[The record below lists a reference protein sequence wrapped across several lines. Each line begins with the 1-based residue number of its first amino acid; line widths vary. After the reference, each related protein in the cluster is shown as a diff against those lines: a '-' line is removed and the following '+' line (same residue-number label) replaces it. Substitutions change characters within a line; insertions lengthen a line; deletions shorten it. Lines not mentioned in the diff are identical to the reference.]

1 MPAVTTTLDFSPF
14 DRISNFG
21 ERLARQLLDLS
32 IILWLFV
39 APFALGGRHE
49 VGAWIYSLIAIP
61 GGVGLIVLHFQG
73 QAPRLGWIRWTVLLL
88 AVVLVVVQSC
98 PLPKTWVVSLG
109 SGYHALAMPVG
120 DGDLPSSLGNTI
132 SLLPTETKACLPL
145 AVAYV
150 VCFLIFYVR
159 FQTITSLNQILQ
171 WFVYSGVLLTVV
183 ILLQLQFGNGKFLW
197 VYDHPT
203 RNLGEVP
210 RGPFQNEN
218 HLCNLLTMIAVV
230 SLSFFVLG
238 VHKTLK
244 TSKPAAHSVLRPF
257 EWVSGLSLA
266 LFAILIYATPSDGGT
281 TLILVAPLHW
291 GLLLFVS
298 LLSRRL
304 LSRASRA
311 MITAFAWSIYVLCF
325 ATSVYAVY
333 DAMPAYSPGRILIW
347 SANWHLFNDFSLVG
361 GGIGTHRFT
370 YMPYLEAFHGTT
382 FTHAESSFRQ
392 WMSEAGVLG
401 IGLLTCCFM
410 LLGASA
416 TKGWYAATTSHHRV
430 LLAAMVSGL
439 AASCFHCFFDFPWHI
454 PACAVPILMLAA
466 GITRFPE
473 WSEYEPVASAPRLGA
488 DSREKRSRVMT
499 LPRREANSWADAKQ
513 SGSTKKARAFSE
525 RFSCPRSWCLVCGL
539 VFGLIYSVT
548 NQLPRVKASLTW
560 DQYARMRRDLGERT
574 PETVEL
580 IQQILMLKRT
590 LANDSNHIS
599 ATSRLAQSTLLLAS
613 RVDNGSQRSKLL
625 ALGKHFAKKNHLLC
639 PIDANAPLSLAEAFL
654 AEGTPLSELEPLL
667 QHALRLR
674 PTDARP
680 RTRLALLAYT
690 QGDQQAADQ
699 YWQQALEKDPSQRSE
714 TIQLLLV
721 FYSADEI
728 VGRLQPSIDATELL
742 LRIVRQ
748 NQTDDELRRVRKYL
762 VKQYL
767 QAVQVESSPQRA
779 KRYLQTALRHAKDT
793 KNPELIL
800 ATLASYAER
809 FPFRLSQR
817 IEYIKQLMAFDRIA
831 DAQAEL
837 RQCQKLQPKSPQ
849 LAELAQALER
859 AQFQRKLR

>member
-88 AVVLVVVQSC
+88 AVLLVVVQSC
-98 PLPKTWVVSLG
+98 PLPKTWVASLG

-150 VCFLIFYVR
+150 VCFLIFHAR
-159 FQTITSLNQILQ
+159 IQTIASLNQTLS
-171 WFVYSGVLLTVV
+171 WFVYSGVLMAIV
-183 ILLQLQFGNGKFLW
+183 ILLQLQFGNGNFLW

-203 RNLGEVP
+203 RDLGGVP

-218 HLCNLLTMIAVV
+218 HLCNLLMIAAVL

-238 VHKTLK
+238 VSRSLKKIKHDTRRTLG
-244 TSKPAAHSVLRPF
+244 PF
-257 EWVSGLSLA
+257 EWVCGLSLA
-266 LFAILIYATPSDGGT
+266 LVAMIIFATPSRGGT
-281 TLILVAPLHW
+281 MLILLAPLHW
-291 GLLLFVS
+291 VALVS
-298 LLSRRL
+298 VAMLCRRCL
-304 LSRASRA
+304 PRANRTL
-311 MITAFAWSIYVLCF
+311 MTVLTWSVYLLCF
-325 ATSVYAVY
+325 GISVSVVYA
-333 DAMPAYSPGRILIW
+333 AMPEYCQARVDLW
-347 SANWHLFNDFSLVG
+347 LANWGVWSDFPIFGS
-361 GGIGTHRFT
+361 GIGSHRHIHL
-370 YMPYLEAFHGTT
+370 PYLKVFYPTT

-392 WMSEAGVLG
+392 ILSEAGMVG
-401 IGLLTCCFM
+401 IGLGVAFAICVSISLTRSWVITQEFQQK
-410 LLGASA
+410 A
-416 TKGWYAATTSHHRV
+416 V
-430 LLAAMVSGL
+430 LAALTSGIG
-439 AASCFHCFFDFPWHI
+439 ASCFHCFFDFPWHI
-454 PACAVPILMLAA
+454 PACAVPIIMLAA
-466 GITRFPE
+466 CVTRFPE
-473 WSEYEPVASAPRLGA
+473 LRDNQLFESANESVDGVQCGSPSFRVSSVFVA
-488 DSREKRSRVMT
+488 
-499 LPRREANSWADAKQ
+499 
-513 SGSTKKARAFSE
+513 
-525 RFSCPRSWCLVCGL
+525 CLIFAL
-539 VFGLIYSVT
+539 VFSGID
-548 NQLPRVKASLTW
+548 QLPRVKASLTW
-560 DQYARMRRDLGERT
+560 DQYARMRRDLGEGT

-613 RVDNGSQRSKLL
+613 RVDNESQRSKLL

-639 PIDANAPLSLAEAFL
+639 PIDANAPLILAEAFL

-680 RTRLALLAYT
+680 RTRMALLAYT

-699 YWQQALEKDPSQRSE
+699 HWQQALEKDPSQRSE

-748 NQTDDELRRVRKYL
+748 NQTDDELTRVRKYL

-767 QAVQVESSPQRA
+767 QAVQIECSPRLVE
-779 KRYLQTALRHAKDT
+779 RYLLIALRHAKDT